1 MDKDLMNSFYTR
13 LILQIILFLTNI
25 NPITKIILIFF
36 TDFIDSEIYR
46 LKHPKVLLK
55 YNEEYQKL
63 DKLNDII
70 GYLLTYYI
78 IFKHKL
84 LTTEQFNILTF
95 VLSYRLLGSYIVYKT
110 NNRKYFLLFIDFYK
124 ELFLLF
130 YFVKNKQTFNI
141 LFSLIFAIKLYIE
154 YTFHYVTKK
163 HIL

>member
-1 MDKDLMNSFYTR
+1 M
-13 LILQIILFLTNI
+13 
-25 NPITKIILIFF
+25 
-36 TDFIDSEIYR
+36 
-46 LKHPKVLLK
+46 
-55 YNEEYQKL
+55 
-63 DKLNDII
+63 
-70 GYLLTYYI
+70 LTYYI

-84 LTTEQFNILTF
+84 LTIEQFNILTF

-141 LFSLIFAIKLYIE
+141 LFSLIFTIKLYIE